1 MKHYKPSG
9 GKAKKRLLAL
19 VLALALVCSS
29 LMSVYANG
37 VATMDAGFGM
47 DSGFGV
53 DVQLDDDFGVDMQ
66 IDDDFGVS
74 AQDEDE
80 GADLDLAP
88 GVTERVDAN
97 GNIVYEWGESTW
109 NQWDNEQ
116 VSPYPDGEQMDPGF
130 AIPTNTYRFWL
141 TNDETK
147 RAAADVEIASAMK
160 LYDMTAY
167 DATEMYGPLYGMYTL
182 VAIADGGTMSDNTV
196 LNPTSADA
204 PDASKPY
211 FAGWYT
217 VDEFGYEQEFL
228 FDHSTVSVAKSATV
242 DVFAKWTAA
251 KSGEAAQPNEDLAA
265 EQTYE
270 RWFAQLISCSD
281 SAFND
286 LIDRYLQDAGFEAW
300 LNNLPEDEI
309 QYLSDR
315 MDSFVETLDVAK
327 SDAHSLDIAQGG
339 SETVAVSN
347 MSEGLT
353 YTGAPSG
360 ITVEQTTTTGSWG
373 TTSYTGYKVSVGS
386 SVKAG
391 TYTLTVKYKYT
402 VTSWSGWSST
412 TTTYDVTDTVTVTVT
427 EAAANFTITN
437 NMVNTE
443 VAYID
448 FKPAQSTSTTLTPVE
463 NGVAVKGSGS
473 NGEGVLAFFI
483 KPKDGY
489 LLTEFVNAAGADC
502 DLYSVTVSAGN
513 SMIQYFRDNSTAAQA
528 VLDVAKAQ
536 GYLGYYGF
544 SYKGT
549 TYAPATYSTKAERPQ
564 MTVTAEANKTTGV
577 KPGDTVTY
585 TVTITPGHTS
595 TGVDEVTGVTI
606 NSLTINGQT
615 ADYSTLTKNDA
626 NGTYTTTVT
635 HVVTDADWASGDV
648 KLVVEASVDY
658 SYTITVKDRGLD
670 GKVTTST
677 IPSEATVPNTA
688 EVSVQVAPKTRVVY
702 SVTYDP
708 DDLTPPDIIKTA
720 PSDTAEY
727 FAGDSVTVNSTY
739 GTENPATG
747 EPANKVDDSTNGG
760 TWTFDGWY
768 KDEALTQKASATE
781 KMPENGLFLYG
792 KWTFEKYPN
801 TTVTITKNVTGIF
814 GERSTDFDFEVTFDC
829 DAANITAE
837 HSNREKTVAKD
848 SDGKF
853 TFTLKHEEK
862 ITFSNVPIDAKITV
876 TETGTNDYEV
886 SVTVDGGE
894 KTVGNTITHT
904 VLAPDSNGNAQNNIV
919 VTNHKNGLVDAGI
932 DLGSAT
938 PYLFLLC
945 VGAVGVATLKRKRRS

>member
-19 VLALALVCSS
+19 VLAMALIVGC
-29 LMSVYANG
+29 LLPVYANG

-66 IDDDFGVS
+66 
-74 AQDEDE
+74 DEDE

-88 GVTERVDAN
+88 GITESVDKD

-196 LNPTSADA
+196 LNPTTANA

-251 KSGEAAQPNEDLAA
+251 KSGEAAQPNEELAA

-315 MDSFVETLDVAK
+315 MDSFVETIPESYTVGMKVGGILRLSVP
-327 SDAHSLDIAQGG
+327 SDIYNSSHQWMIMEDGDSYVEFYGETTGQAVKLSGLKAGQAIIQYGYYKG
-339 SETVAVSN
+339 TSWVSEYQYKVNVR
-347 MSEGLT
+347 
-353 YTGAPSG
+353 
-360 ITVEQTTTTGSWG
+360 TTTGIYSI
-373 TTSYTGYKVSVGS
+373 TH
-386 SVKAG
+386 
-391 TYTLTVKYKYT
+391 TLT
-402 VTSWSGWSST
+402 
-412 TTTYDVTDTVTVTVT
+412 D
-427 EAAANFTITN
+427 
-437 NMVNTE
+437 TE
-443 VAYID
+443 VAWVYYKEGMEID
-448 FKPAQSTSTTLTPVE
+448 SITFNTVTDGQTITKE
-463 NGVAVKGSGS
+463 AVS
-473 NGEGVLAFFI
+473 GVLLFFV
-483 KPKDGY
+483 KPKDNY
-489 LLTEFVNAAGADC
+489 LLTKLEKVKAEGNEKG
-502 DLYSVTVSAGN
+502 DLYGINKAADEVLL
-513 SMIQYFRDNSTAAQA
+513 QYFRNNMKDASNAQA
-528 VLDVAKAQ
+528 LLNNAAER
-536 GYLGYYGF
+536 GYLGYYGYTF
-544 SYKGT
+544 DAKYDRTRGEEAFELVSQQPQLT
-549 TYAPATYSTKAERPQ
+549 VAATAD
-564 MTVTAEANKTTGV
+564 KTSDV
-577 KPGDTVTY
+577 KPGETVKFTVELTPETVSIEDT
-585 TVTITPGHTS
+585 
-595 TGVDEVTGVTI
+595 VTGVTVKKLVVNKTEYKEVELI
-606 NSLTINGQT
+606 DNE
-615 ADYSTLTKNDA
+615 D
-626 NGTYTTTVT
+626 GTYT
-635 HVVTDADWASGDV
+635 AY
-648 KLVVEASVDY
+648 VDY
-658 SYTITVKDRGLD
+658 TATTDDWQTGDIILKVDANISYRHVIDVSDRANNTSSIT
-670 GKVTTST
+670 THST
-677 IPSEATVPNTA
+677 IENSGSTKVSLANGYGVVYKVSYDPTSKTHPQELDTKIPQDGNRYFVGENQTPVTVDKVYGKTDPAA
-688 EVSVQVAPKTRVVY
+688 EVD
-702 SVTYDP
+702 DP
-708 DDLTPPDIIKTA
+708 
-720 PSDTAEY
+720 
-727 FAGDSVTVNSTY
+727 
-739 GTENPATG
+739 
-747 EPANKVDDSTNGG
+747 TNNGK
-760 TWTFDGWY
+760 WVFDGWY
-768 KDEALTQKASATE
+768 LDQNLTTKVATDTIPMVE
-781 KMPENGLFLYG
+781 GGLTLYG
-792 KWTFEKYPN
+792 KWTFVETD
-801 TTVTITKNVTGIF
+801 TTVTITKNVTGYF
-814 GERSTDFDFEVTFDC
+814 GERSKDFEFTVSFADGTNTN
-829 DAANITAE
+829 NITAIKGE
-837 HSNREKTVAKD
+837 EALESW
-848 SDGKF
+848 SS
-853 TFTLKHEEK
+853 FTLKHGE
-862 ITFSNVPIDAKITV
+862 SVVLSGVPIGATITV
-876 TETGTNDYEV
+876 KETNADDYEV
-886 SVTVDGGE
+886 GATVDGGG
-894 KTVGNTITHT
+894 KTEGNTITHT
-904 VLAPDSNGNAQNNIV
+904 VLAPDSDSNAQNNIV

-945 VGAVGVATLKRKRRS
+945 VGAVGVATLRRKRER